1 MRRCLFLSQSIMA
14 LRLVDRRAGAVPVQ
28 GGRQRGMRFATVVPA
43 QLIGF
48 VFVDRARVS
57 DLFGNAKFVQ
67 LVDDLARLHFQL
79 PRQLI
84 DSNLTHIEAF
94 RLRAFT
100 NADRFTTH
108 SGLRNRAFMG
118 FRP

>member
-1 MRRCLFLSQSIMA
+1 
-14 LRLVDRRAGAVPVQ
+14 
-28 GGRQRGMRFATVVPA
+28 MRFTTVVPA

-48 VFVDRARVS
+48 VFVDRAGVG
-57 DLFGNAKFVQ
+57 DFFGNAKFVQ

-100 NADRFTTH
+100 NCRIATLTAHHKYDWPHTQG
-108 SGLRNRAFMG
+108 SGTAPALDSA
-118 FRP
+118 PEPPSTPSSS